1 MRQKKGN
8 VKRLAEEWIAVK
20 KGEVKVT
27 TVSTYGYV
35 LSHYILPELG
45 ECAVEKLT
53 PERTDEFV
61 RRLREGKLEARTIN
75 SVLSV
80 LKMMLRYAE
89 KNNYAMPK
97 SCEIRSLRERG
108 KQISILSEEEQR
120 RLELFLREDGDRS
133 REGIRAGIILSLY
146 TGLRIG
152 EVCALKWEDIDFP
165 GSLLYV
171 KKTISRIK
179 NTDEEDGKKTRIEI
193 GRPKTD
199 TSFRQIP
206 LPAFLRAY
214 LRRIRKAPDCFV
226 LTGTKRF
233 LEPRAYQYQ
242 YKKIMRELKLEDCNY
257 HMLRH
262 TFATRAIEAGFDVKS
277 LSEILGHA
285 NVNITLN
292 RYAHPT
298 MKMKLFNMEKLG
310 DFYQGPSAGNARK
323 AVNN

>member
-8 VKRLAEEWIAVK
+8 LKKLADEWIAGK
-20 KGEVKVT
+20 KGEVKIT
-27 TVSTYGYV
+27 TLSTYGYV
-35 LSHYILPELG
+35 VSHYILPELG
-45 ECAVEKLT
+45 ECEVEKLT
-53 PERTDEFV
+53 PERTGEFIQ
-61 RRLREGKLEARTIN
+61 RLREGDLEPRTIN
-75 SVLSV
+75 SVLTV

-89 KNNYAMPK
+89 RSNYAMPK
-97 SCEIRSLRERG
+97 SCEIKGLKERG
-108 KQISILSEEEQR
+108 KQISILAEGEQK
-120 RLELFLREDGDRS
+120 RLEVFLRDDRDRS

-152 EVCALKWEDIDFP
+152 EVCALKWEDIDFAN
-165 GSLLYV
+165 SLLYV
-171 KKTISRIK
+171 RKTISRIK
-179 NTDEEDGKKTRIEI
+179 NPDEDGGKRTRIEI

-206 LPAFLRAY
+206 IPVFLRAY
-214 LRRIRKAPDCFV
+214 LRRIRKTPDCFI
-226 LTGTKRF
+226 LTGTKHF
-233 LEPRAYQYQ
+233 MEPRAYQYQ
-242 YKKIMRELKLEDCNY
+242 YKKIMRGLELEDCNY

-298 MKMKLFNMEKLG
+298 MKMKLYNMEKLG
-310 DFYQGPSAGNARK
+310 DFYHGPSAGSVQR